1 VAVPGWMRSYETAA
15 ALVPDQLLGAIRGR
29 LTRSRVL
36 HTLDTSARADYD
48 ERIRRDPGTTPP

>member
-1 VAVPGWMRSYETAA
+1 MPSYETAA